1 VSYQNLLLERQDGIA
16 RVTLNRP
23 ETRNAMTPEMGQE
36 VAAAVDELNADAEV
50 RVVVVRGAGKAF
62 SGGGSLQAL
71 EQEATAASGGGER
84 KGHGLGGGRN
94 FYRAYL
100 SVRRLEVPTIAA
112 INGHAVGA
120 GLCFALG
127 CDLRVMQASAK
138 VGMTFV
144 RLGIHPGMA
153 ATWTLP
159 RLVGPARAAELLYTG
174 RLIDAQ
180 QALAWGLVNQVAS
193 EDFDAVVE
201 TLAREIATSGP
212 VAVRAVKR
220 TLRGTLSRDI
230 EEALGLEADAQA
242 MTFGTAD
249 ALEGIRAIQEK
260 RPPEFKGR

>member
-1 VSYQNLLLERQDGIA
+1 MSYEHILLERRDGIA
-16 RVTLNRP
+16 SLILNRP
-23 ETRNAMTPEMGQE
+23 DSRNAMTPEMGQE
-36 VAAAVDELNADAEV
+36 VAAAVAELNADAGV

-62 SGGGSLQAL
+62 SAGGSLQAL
-71 EQEATAASGGGER
+71 EQEAAAATGGGEA
-84 KGHGLGGGRN
+84 KGRGLGGGRT
-94 FYRAYL
+94 FYRSYL
-100 SVRRLEVPTIAA
+100 SVRRLEAPSIAA

-127 CDLRVMQASAK
+127 CDLRVMHESAK
-138 VGMTFV
+138 TGMTFV

-159 RLVGPARAAELLYTG
+159 RLVGPSRAAELLYTG
-174 RLIDAQ
+174 RLIDARE
-180 QALAWGLVNQVAS
+180 ALAWGLVNRVAGD
-193 EDFDAVVE
+193 DFDAVVE
-201 TLAREIATSGP
+201 ALASEIAGSGP

-220 TLRGTLSRDI
+220 TLRGTFGRDI

-260 RPPEFKGR
+260 RAPRFEGR